1 MAAAKSKKRKKT
13 FCWIPKITAATWIS
27 VLADCNN
34 TGNPMA
40 DNDQSSLPSNLTAAV
55 MTVSD
60 SCASGQRADVSGPAV
75 VEILKQDGFS
85 ILATLIIA
93 DDQPAIEQALERLA
107 SEVRLIVTT
116 GGTGISARDVTPEAT
131 HAVCDRL
138 LEGVAEVMRFEGR
151 KTTPFAALSRGVC
164 GVRGK
169 SLILN
174 LPGSP
179 AGAVE
184 SLQAVVDLLP
194 HAIELLGGNTH
205 HG

>member
-1 MAAAKSKKRKKT
+1 M
-13 FCWIPKITAATWIS
+13 
-27 VLADCNN
+27 
-34 TGNPMA
+34 GYH
-40 DNDQSSLPSNLTAAV
+40 DQSSSPHPDLTGAV
-55 MTVSD
+55 MTISD
-60 SCASGQRADVSGPAV
+60 SCASGQRTDLSGPAI
-75 VEILKQDGFS
+75 VEVLKQRGFS

-93 DDQPAIEQALERLA
+93 DDQPAIEQSLQRLA

-116 GGTGISARDVTPEAT
+116 GGTGISVRDVTPEAT
-131 HAVCDRL
+131 RAVCDRL

-151 KTTPFAALSRGVC
+151 KKTSFAALSRGVC

-174 LPGSP
+174 VPGSP

-184 SLQAVVDLLP
+184 SLQAVIDLLP
-194 HAIELLGGNTH
+194 HAIQLLDGNTE

>member
-1 MAAAKSKKRKKT
+1 M
-13 FCWIPKITAATWIS
+13 
-27 VLADCNN
+27 
-34 TGNPMA
+34 GYH
-40 DNDQSSLPSNLTAAV
+40 DQSSSPHPDLTAAV
-55 MTVSD
+55 MTISD
-60 SCASGQRADVSGPAV
+60 SCASGQRTDLSGPAI
-75 VEILKQDGFS
+75 VEVLKQRGFS

-93 DDQPAIEQALERLA
+93 DDQPAIEQSLQRLA

-116 GGTGISARDVTPEAT
+116 GGTGISVRDVTPEAT
-131 HAVCDRL
+131 RAVCDRL

-151 KTTPFAALSRGVC
+151 KKTSFAALSRGVC

-174 LPGSP
+174 VPGSP

-184 SLQAVVDLLP
+184 SLQAVIDLLP
-194 HAIELLGGNTH
+194 HAIQLLDGNTE